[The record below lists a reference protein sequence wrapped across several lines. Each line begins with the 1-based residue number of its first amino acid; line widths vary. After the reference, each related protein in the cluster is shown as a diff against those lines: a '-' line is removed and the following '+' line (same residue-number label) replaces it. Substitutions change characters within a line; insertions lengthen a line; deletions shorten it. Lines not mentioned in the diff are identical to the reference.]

1 MASILVIEDED
12 NLRFSIRQSLSK
24 GGHDVAEAASV
35 DAAWEATRQ
44 RDFDLA
50 LCDINLGTQNGL
62 DLVARLREDGFEGAV
77 IVMTAYGS
85 VGSAVQAMKNGADD
99 YLQKPL
105 SLEELG
111 LIVARALEHR
121 KARNQLKLMKRMERV
136 QGTGVAE
143 GDGIIGTSPAWKSV
157 LSLADRLARVPVA
170 KAGEG
175 AGGKSIGS
183 ALPTVLI
190 LGETGTGKGVL
201 ARYIHE
207 RSLAGESGAAGAVEA
222 PFVHVNC
229 SALPPSLVESELF
242 GHEKGAFTDAKG
254 QRSGLFELA
263 EGGTIFLDEIGDMPL
278 ELQAKILTV
287 VEDGTYRRVGGSRE
301 RRVRARLI
309 AATNQDLEKRARDG
323 TFRGDLLYRLN
334 AFTLRLPAL
343 RERGDDAVL
352 LGERM
357 LARFARE
364 FGRGSMRLSESAKQ
378 VIRSHDWPGNVR
390 ELINITQRAAMLSE
404 GAEVMPGDLAIVSAA
419 NARVEAPRAATSA
432 SIVSSPAAPHHGNGN
447 AKGLTFDFDH
457 GTHTADDVERELIL
471 QALKKTGGNVSKA
484 ARLIGMQRSSFRYRL
499 DRFRAQGIEAKV
511 VHDPSDAGED
521 EGGTP

>member
-12 NLRFSIRQSLSK
+12 NLRFSIRQSLTKS
-24 GGHDVAEAASV
+24 GHDVAEAASV

-111 LIVARALEHR
+111 LIVSRALEHR
-121 KARNQLKLMKRMERV
+121 KARNQLRLVKSMERV
-136 QGTGVAE
+136 QRAGA
-143 GDGIIGTSPAWKSV
+143 GDGEAIIGDSAAWKGV
-157 LSLADRLARVPVA
+157 LSLADRLARVPVG
-170 KAGEG
+170 KAGE
-175 AGGKSIGS
+175 GKSIGS

-201 ARYIHE
+201 ARYIHD
-207 RSLAGESGAAGAVEA
+207 RSIAGERGASEA

-343 RERGDDAVL
+343 RERGGDSTL

-357 LARFARE
+357 LERFARE
-364 FGRGSMRLSESAKQ
+364 FGRGSMRLSDQAKHA
-378 VIRSHDWPGNVR
+378 IRSHDWPGNVR
-390 ELINITQRAAMLSE
+390 ELINIMQRAAMLSE
-404 GAEVMPGDLAIVSAA
+404 GAEVMPVDLGIGAGPREDS
-419 NARVEAPRAATSA
+419 PRAATLA
-432 SIVSSPAAPHHGNGN
+432 RPTPLPAPNHNGHGN
-447 AKGLTFDFDH
+447 AKGLIFDFDH

-511 VHDPSDAGED
+511 VSDPSEPGDD
-521 EGGTP
+521 EGGEP

>member
-24 GGHDVAEAASV
+24 GGHDVAEALSV

-111 LIVARALEHR
+111 LIVTRALEHR
-121 KARNQLKLMKRMERV
+121 KARNQLKLMKRMERM
-136 QGTGVAE
+136 QGAGVAA
-143 GDGIIGTSPAWKSV
+143 GDGIIGTSPAWKGV

-170 KAGEG
+170 KVGE
-175 AGGKSIGS
+175 GKSIGS

-207 RSLAGESGAAGAVEA
+207 RSIAGESGASEA

-343 RERGDDAVL
+343 RERSEDAVL
-352 LGERM
+352 LAERM
-357 LARFARE
+357 LERFARE
-364 FGRGSMRLSESAKQ
+364 FGRGSMRLSEGAKQ
-378 VIRSHDWPGNVR
+378 AIRAHDWPGNVR

-404 GAEVMPGDLAIVSAA
+404 EAEVMPGDLGIGAGAG
-419 NARVEAPRAATSA
+419 ARIESPRMPATTQAA
-432 SIVSSPAAPHHGNGN
+432 SIPATHHNGNGN
-447 AKGLTFDFDH
+447 AKGLVFDFDH

-511 VHDPSDAGED
+511 VSDPSEPGED